1 MKWMKAHKQGQ
12 SCRFAHIKKC
22 WRLTPRLPLRKLVTW
37 LVSPK
42 SNSPSPA
49 QRSGHARRAKSKFL
63 SVSSPPGLGLAH
75 AKGKR
80 NPCEPS
86 TVKEKALR
94 DEASKM
100 QSVSEKKPGVFIV
113 GDGPLL
119 GRAP

>member
-1 MKWMKAHKQGQ
+1 MVGEPQIQFSLTRAALRACAARKKQ
-12 SCRFAHIKKC
+12 
-22 WRLTPRLPLRKLVTW
+22 
-37 LVSPK
+37 
-42 SNSPSPA
+42 
-49 QRSGHARRAKSKFL
+49 FL
-63 SVSSPPGLGLAH
+63 SVSSPPGLGLPH